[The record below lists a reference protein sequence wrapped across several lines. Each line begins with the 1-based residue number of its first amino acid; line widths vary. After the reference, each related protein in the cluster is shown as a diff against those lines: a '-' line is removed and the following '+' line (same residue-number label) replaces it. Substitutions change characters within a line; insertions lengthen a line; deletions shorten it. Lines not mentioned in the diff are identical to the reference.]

1 MNIVV
6 LCGGL
11 SPERNV
17 SLSTGA
23 MVRNALVERGH
34 HAVCADLF
42 LGYELAGSI
51 EEAFASAVE
60 PIPVPAVTDE
70 VPDLELLRAERG
82 GAGIFGKNIIELC
95 MKADVVFMALH
106 GADGENGRIQAAFDL
121 LGIKYTG
128 SGYLGSAVA
137 MNKSLTKYIFLNEG
151 ILTPK
156 SVHLK
161 RGDDIGVCEA
171 EGLSLPLVAKTC
183 SGGSSIGVYIAS
195 TKEEFKNAVDGAF
208 KYEDEILVEE
218 YIKGREITCGI
229 IGGSPLPPVEIIPRE
244 GWYDY
249 TNKYQ
254 PGKTIEICPANLTPE
269 DEAAVREAT
278 RKAFRALRL
287 KGYARMDFILTE
299 DGRPYCLEANTLPGM
314 TPTSLVPQE
323 AAAIGMSYGEL
334 CDELIRVSLG
344 ESEAADA

>member
-34 HAVCADLF
+34 RAVCADLF
-42 LGYELAGSI
+42 LGCELNGSV
-51 EEAFASAVE
+51 EQTFAAAVS
-60 PIPVPAVTDE
+60 PIPVPPVSEE

-82 GAGIFGKNIIELC
+82 GKGIFGKNIIELC
-95 MKADVVFMALH
+95 MAADAVFMALH

-137 MNKSLTKYIFLNEG
+137 MNKSLTKYIFLSDG

-161 RGDDIGVCEA
+161 KGDDVGICAA
-171 EGLSLPLVAKTC
+171 EGLELPLVVKTC

-195 TKEEFKNAVDGAF
+195 TEEEFKNAVDGAF
-208 KYEDEILVEE
+208 RYEDEILIEE

-249 TNKYQ
+249 KNKYQ
-254 PGKTIEICPANLTPE
+254 PGKTVDICPAELSAD

-278 RKAFRALRL
+278 RRAFRALQL

-299 DGRPYCLEANTLPGM
+299 DGKPYCLEANTLPGM

-334 CDELIRVSLG
+334 CEELIRVSLG
-344 ESEAADA
+344 ESEAAHA